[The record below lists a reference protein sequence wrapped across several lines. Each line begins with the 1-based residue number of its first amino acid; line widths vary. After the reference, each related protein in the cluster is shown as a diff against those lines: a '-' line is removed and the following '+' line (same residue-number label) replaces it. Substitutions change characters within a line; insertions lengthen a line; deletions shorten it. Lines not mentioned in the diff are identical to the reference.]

1 MPSETTFDKLPDGN
15 YFEWKIY
22 MEALLTRKGLLDY
35 VDGTAEH
42 PGGTEQ
48 TKKVKDFMRKQS
60 ETRAELILRV
70 TPSQLTHCHNP
81 DPYVIWKTLSD
92 IYASRGHSTIIS
104 LHCRFHHLR
113 LDRGE
118 VMSAYVACVHHIA
131 FLLEEAGVKVTE
143 DNIILAIT
151 SGLPHSYDS
160 FLISL
165 DATPD
170 SEYTLTYVITRIM
183 NEYQCQHQY
192 PPHQAQ
198 ASEDP
203 QNEAM
208 AVTGAPSHGIAHIT
222 CFSCGKKGHYQS
234 NCTNSS
240 SPHPIKSGSIGH
252 AALALEDDSDD
263 DEAF

>member
-1 MPSETTFDKLPDGN
+1 MPSETTFNKLTDGN

-48 TKKVKDFMRKQS
+48 TKKVKDFMHKQS
-60 ETRAELILRV
+60 ETCAELILCV
-70 TPSQLTHCHNP
+70 TPSQLAHCCNP
-81 DPYVIWKTLSD
+81 DPSVIWKTLSD
-92 IYASRGHSTIIS
+92 IHASRGCSTIIS
-104 LHCRFHHLR
+104 LCHRFHR
-113 LDRGE
+113 LCLDHGE
-118 VMSAYVACVHHIA
+118 VMSAYVARVRHIA

-143 DNIILAIT
+143 DDLILAIT

-170 SEYTLTYVITRIM
+170 SEYMLIYVITRLM
-183 NEYQCQHQY
+183 NEYQRQHQY
-192 PPHQAQ
+192 PPCQTQ

-208 AVTGAPSHGIAHIT
+208 AITGAPSHGIAHIT
-222 CFSCGKKGHYQS
+222 CFSCGCVGIWES
-234 NCTNSS
+234 NGTIPMILCAEY
-240 SPHPIKSGSIGH
+240 
-252 AALALEDDSDD
+252 AATIYIRNQYFAQ
-263 DEAF
+263 